1 MDALLASAGPMKQSR
16 PRGPGRPDRKP
27 FPTAHNTVERG
38 PDKAAI
44 DPSLHSILSTT
55 RVPSSFHQ
63 SNLATGSSSTPIKP
77 DANLNRIQDKKLRA
91 KVGRQNISDKRAK
104 VEREEVNQ
112 WLNAPMAGGAGGIEV
127 DESMGEKTWR
137 VRQDEIVREVGVA
150 SSAKK
155 FDLKMENMGS
165 YKVNYTRNGR

>member
-1 MDALLASAGPMKQSR
+1 
-16 PRGPGRPDRKP
+16 
-27 FPTAHNTVERG
+27 
-38 PDKAAI
+38 
-44 DPSLHSILSTT
+44 
-55 RVPSSFHQ
+55 
-63 SNLATGSSSTPIKP
+63 
-77 DANLNRIQDKKLRA
+77 
-91 KVGRQNISDKRAK
+91 

-112 WLNAPMAGGAGGIEV
+112 WLNAPMAGSAGGIEV

-165 YKVNYTRNGR
+165 YKVDYTRNGRWVSGDGAGSDRADPLGISR